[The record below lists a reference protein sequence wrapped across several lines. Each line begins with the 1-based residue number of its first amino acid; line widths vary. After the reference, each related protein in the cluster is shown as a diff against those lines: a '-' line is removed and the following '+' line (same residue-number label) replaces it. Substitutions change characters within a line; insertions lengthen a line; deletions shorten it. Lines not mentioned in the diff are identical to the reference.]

1 MHYFYIR
8 KSDII
13 YVIMLM
19 NIDWRLIMEN
29 IETENKSEFYLHSL
43 MCMIGGFLGGYAIL
57 NMSGN
62 LASAQTSN
70 MIYIILSFLGQDLW
84 QFIIRVFGL
93 LLYFAG
99 IEIYVY
105 ITHRTK
111 INVQRYGI
119 CVISAGCILLAVMPQ
134 VSDPVA
140 NLLPL
145 FFILSTQW
153 SIFHG
158 AKGYNSSTIFSTN
171 NFRQAALALGEYICT
186 KEESHREK
194 AKFFGNS
201 LLWYHLGVAFSFF
214 ACRLFNVHASL
225 FVLIPTAVSLL
236 ITYKKTKFVSV
247 ITGRRSAT

>member
-1 MHYFYIR
+1 
-8 KSDII
+8 
-13 YVIMLM
+13 M
-19 NIDWRLIMEN
+19 NIDWRLVMEN
-29 IETENKSEFYLHSL
+29 IDTENKSEFYLHSI
-43 MCMIGGFLGGYAIL
+43 MCLIGGFLGGYAIL

-62 LASAQTSN
+62 LGSAQTSN
-70 MIYIILSFLGQDLW
+70 MIYIVLTFLGQDLG
-84 QFIIRVFGL
+84 QFLIRILGL
-93 LLYFAG
+93 FLYFAG

-119 CVISAGCILLAVMPQ
+119 CVIITGCILLSIMPQ
-134 VSDPVA
+134 VSDPIA
-140 NLLPL
+140 ELLPL

-171 NFRQAALALGEYICT
+171 NFRQAALALGEYICS
-186 KEESHREK
+186 KEEAHKEK

-225 FVLIPTAVSLL
+225 FILVPAGISLL
-236 ITYKKTKFVSV
+236 ITYKETKFVSV
-247 ITGRRSAT
+247 IMRRRSVA

>member
-1 MHYFYIR
+1 M
-8 KSDII
+8 D
-13 YVIMLM
+13 
-19 NIDWRLIMEN
+19 N
-29 IETENKSEFYLHSL
+29 IETENKSDFYLHSL

-57 NMSGN
+57 NMCGN
-62 LASAQTSN
+62 LGSAQTSN
-70 MIYIILSFLGQDLW
+70 MIYIILNFLGQDLR
-84 QFIIRVFGL
+84 QFIIRVLGL

-105 ITHRTK
+105 LIHRTK

-119 CVISAGCILLAVMPQ
+119 CVLITGCILLSIIPQ
-134 VSDPVA
+134 ASDPVA

-145 FFILSTQW
+145 FFIMSTQW

-186 KEESHREK
+186 KEEAKKEK

-201 LLWYHLGVAFSFF
+201 LLWYHIGVAFSFF
-214 ACRLFNVHASL
+214 ACKLFSIRASL
-225 FVLIPTAVSLL
+225 FVLIPAGISLL
-236 ITYKKTKFVSV
+236 ITYKQTKIISVFVKNKSM
-247 ITGRRSAT
+247 A